1 MRYLA
6 LAADYDG
13 TLAVNGRISDATAQA
28 IERLRISGRRAI
40 LLTGR
45 RLDDLLAV
53 CPCIQLFDYVVAEN
67 GALVCDPKG
76 RGEIAL
82 AKPPPEHFV
91 RHLQRR
97 GVEPLEKGK
106 VIVATRQPH
115 GTAVLEVIQELGLEL
130 QIICNRAAVMVLPT
144 GVNKVTGLEYAL
156 RKLGLSLHEVVGI
169 GDAANDLSFLERCE
183 CAVAVANAI
192 PSVQQAAAFVTEGE
206 AGDGVRQLIDELIAN
221 DLHRMEG
228 KLRQNLILLGH
239 GADGAAVAIPPYGRN
254 ILIAGPSGSGKS
266 TFVTGFVERLI
277 DQAYQVCVVDP
288 EGDYGTLQ
296 DLAALGSPQRAPT
309 VNEVLSLLEDPRI
322 NLSVNL
328 LGIALMD
335 RPHFFAQLMPNLQAM
350 RARTGRPHWLVLDE
364 AHHMLPGTRGQTPLT
379 LPQRLGET
387 VMVTVHPEHVAP
399 LVLSMIDVAVAV
411 GRTPERTL
419 RKFSAASGRALSWPQ
434 GLGHRTGRAVAWLDG
449 EGEMPFSMGPVPGR
463 AERIRHHRKYAEGD
477 LRWHSFYFRGPDN
490 RHNLRAQNLA
500 IFCQIAEGIDEETW
514 LFHLCRGDYSR
525 WCRGAIKDD
534 YLADEVER
542 IERRGDLAPWQ
553 TRQLV
558 KALIEARYTLPE

>member
-13 TLAVNGRISDATAQA
+13 TLAVDGRISETTAQA

-45 RLDDLLAV
+45 RLEDLLAV

-67 GALVCDPKG
+67 GALVYDPKG
-76 RGEIAL
+76 RGEVAL
-82 AKPPPEHFV
+82 AKPPPERFV

-97 GVEPLEKGK
+97 GVKPLETGK
-106 VIVATRQPH
+106 VIVATWQPH

-130 QIICNRAAVMVLPT
+130 QMICNRAAVMVLPT
-144 GVNKVTGLEYAL
+144 GINKATGLEYAL
-156 RKLGLSLHEVVGI
+156 RKLRLSPHEVVGI
-169 GDAANDLSFLERCE
+169 GDAANDHSFLERCE
-183 CAVAVANAI
+183 CPIAVANAI
-192 PSVQQAAAFVTEGE
+192 LSIQQAAAFVTQGE
-206 AGDGVRQLIDELIAN
+206 AGDGVRQVIDELIAN

-239 GADGAAVAIPPYGRN
+239 RASGAEVTIPPYGRN
-254 ILIAGPSGSGKS
+254 VLVAGPSGSGKS
-266 TFVTGFVERLI
+266 TFATGFVERLI
-277 DQAYQVCVVDP
+277 DRAYQDCVIDP

-296 DLAALGSPQRAPT
+296 DLVALGSPQRAPT
-309 VNEVLSLLEDPRI
+309 VNEVLSILEDPRI

-328 LGIALMD
+328 LGMPLMD
-335 RPHFFAQLMPNLQAM
+335 RPDFFAQLMPNLQAM

-364 AHHMLPGTRGQTPLT
+364 AHHMLPGTWGQAPLT

-387 VMVTVHPEHVAP
+387 VVLTVHPDHVSP
-399 LVLSMIDVAVAV
+399 LVLSMIEVIIAV
-411 GRTPERTL
+411 GRAPERTC
-419 RKFSAASGRALSWPQ
+419 RKFSAASGRPLSWPQ
-434 GLGHRTGRAVAWLDG
+434 GLSHQAGEAVIWLNGD
-449 EGEMPFSMGPVPGR
+449 GEMPFSMRPVPGR
-463 AERIRHHRKYAEGD
+463 AERIRHHRKYAEGN

-500 IFCQIAEGIDEETW
+500 IFCQIAEGIGEETW
-514 LFHLCRGDYSR
+514 LFHLRRGDYSR
-525 WCRGAIKDD
+525 WCRTAIKDN

-542 IERRGDLAPWQ
+542 IERRNDLAPGQ